1 MPLTARMSFK
11 GLKTMDL
18 KLYEIPSAFREV
30 FDSLTI
36 DEETGEIVGWER
48 LDELTQGA
56 ADKIANTARFIRYA
70 EVQIDAMEKAIA
82 NIKARKQSAQ
92 NLVDKLRVKVVQA
105 LLAMP
110 DGKRKIEEPDIKVS
124 TRKSESVSLD
134 DESLLDKKFVKVEV
148 ITKQSPDKKAIKEAI
163 KSGEEV
169 KGARLCTNYTLQIK

>member
-1 MPLTARMSFK
+1 MNLSIYSIPHEIQTALNALT
-11 GLKTMDL
+11 
-18 KLYEIPSAFREV
+18 V
-30 FDSLTI
+30 
-36 DEETGEIVGWER
+36 DEETGEVIGWER

-70 EVQIDAMEKAIA
+70 EVQIDAMDKVIA
-82 NIKARKQSAQ
+82 DIMARKQSAQ
-92 NLVDKLRVKVVQA
+92 NLVDKLMVKVVQA

-169 KGARLCTNYTLQIK
+169 KGAHLCTNYTLQIK

>member
-1 MPLTARMSFK
+1 
-11 GLKTMDL
+11 MDL
-18 KLYEIPSAFREV
+18 KIYEIPHEMQLALNA
-30 FDSLTI
+30 LTI
-36 DEETGEIVGWER
+36 DEETGEVIGWER

-70 EVQIDAMEKAIA
+70 EVQIDAMDKVIA
-82 NIKARKQSAQ
+82 GIKARKQSAQ

-124 TRKSESVSLD
+124 TRKSESVSLY
-134 DESLLDKKFVKVEV
+134 DESLLDKKFIKVEV

-169 KGARLCTNYTLQIK
+169 KGARLCTNYSLQIK